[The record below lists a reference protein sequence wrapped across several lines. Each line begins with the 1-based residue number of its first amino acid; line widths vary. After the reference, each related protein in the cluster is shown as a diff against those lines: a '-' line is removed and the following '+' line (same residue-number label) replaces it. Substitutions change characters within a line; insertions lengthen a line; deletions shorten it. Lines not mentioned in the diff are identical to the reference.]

1 MKFKTKNS
9 KFLLNWIAITMSI
22 TSNLFE
28 MAYII
33 RAHLHFENNIFTEMF
48 VLYNNIFRI
57 LIQVNF

>member
-1 MKFKTKNS
+1 
-9 KFLLNWIAITMSI
+9 MSI